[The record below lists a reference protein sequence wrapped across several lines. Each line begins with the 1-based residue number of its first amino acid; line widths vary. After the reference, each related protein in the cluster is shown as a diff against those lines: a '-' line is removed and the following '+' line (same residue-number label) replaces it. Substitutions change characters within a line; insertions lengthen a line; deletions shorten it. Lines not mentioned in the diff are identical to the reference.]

1 MVFINMQIVNLM
13 GTIMLKLKNII
24 IRLMLLII
32 FILLSSHSEVSAQA
46 SLKFMPSK
54 DLVRD
59 IVLENDLV
67 KYVITVDKGV
77 ALSGAVDKT
86 MNIDYMEDKNA
97 LMFISQR
104 NPLWLD
110 DVGYQVFTLEEKE
123 SGGVVSVSITQR
135 SSYYE
140 NPFILTQTFSLG
152 GGPELTWNVLSENTA
167 KPGGP
172 YNESGI
178 RNSIITFPVMQKLN
192 IGREENMHFLLP
204 TFGGRSFIDNTDD
217 FIFYFTHDY
226 DPKLPVDIYN
236 TEENRGIYFH
246 ILESSLDFNFTDSK
260 DFRERIFRT
269 SQQPGERTNVIE
281 CRIALHE
288 GDWHAAFDAFKKYIR
303 SDFDFTYYERP
314 VQEKYRQRLIS
325 HFTFLYGFD
334 IYDPDKNTFRIN
346 EFLDEGELN
355 FGGYDYMLLWHDYQR
370 MGIDDRDQFDM
381 YEDLPG
387 GLEGL
392 KAMVDQAHARD
403 VQVFIPYKP
412 WDTMKGRKDH
422 FRQEARISK
431 AIGADG
437 VFLDTMD
444 KTDIGFREALD
455 AVNPDNVF
463 VSEGRPD
470 LTAAQLVTGS
480 WNQSGDA
487 TNRMPNVDLFRFVIP
502 EHNVHNINRGAR
514 KRDELVLNAL
524 FNGTGFIVWEDI
536 FGEINKYTWNERI
549 LIRRYNRIIHE
560 NRDAFLTDNPVPL
573 VANFRDDLYVNAF
586 PTAEKCVYP
595 AYQLGRE
602 DISRNID
609 NRLIGPFMAV
619 DHPDD
624 WHYVDV
630 WNHQVIPTDKKDGKT
645 RLIFP
650 EEPTD
655 VMSCILALPANL
667 DIRQNGDMI
676 TVTAKQPLEGTNLYI
691 NTVDNLTLMEENKR
705 IIEGNSAELNIGE
718 LDLRFPYL
726 VIIKLMKDGILIDER
741 IVDRGW
747 KRFGVR

>member
-1 MVFINMQIVNLM
+1 
-13 GTIMLKLKNII
+13 
-24 IRLMLLII
+24 
-32 FILLSSHSEVSAQA
+32 
-46 SLKFMPSK
+46 
-54 DLVRD
+54 
-59 IVLENDLV
+59 
-67 KYVITVDKGV
+67 
-77 ALSGAVDKT
+77 
-86 MNIDYMEDKNA
+86 
-97 LMFISQR
+97 
-104 NPLWLD
+104 
-110 DVGYQVFTLEEKE
+110 
-123 SGGVVSVSITQR
+123 
-135 SSYYE
+135 
-140 NPFILTQTFSLG
+140 
-152 GGPELTWNVLSENTA
+152 
-167 KPGGP
+167 
-172 YNESGI
+172 
-178 RNSIITFPVMQKLN
+178 MQKLN
-192 IGREENMHFLLP
+192 IGREEDMHFLLP

-217 FIFYFTHDY
+217 FIFYFTRDY
-226 DPKLPVDIYN
+226 DPKLPIDIYN

-246 ILESSLDFNFTDSK
+246 ILESSLDFSFTDSR

-269 SQQPGERTNVIE
+269 SQQPGERTNVIK

-314 VQEKYRQRLIS
+314 VQETYRQRLIS

-334 IYDPDKNTFRIN
+334 IYDPENNTFRIN

-370 MGIDDRDQFDM
+370 MGVDDRDQFDM

-387 GLEGL
+387 GLAGL

-412 WDTMKGRKDH
+412 WDTMKGRTDH
-422 FRQEARISK
+422 FRQEARISR

-470 LTAAQLVTGS
+470 LAAAQLVTGS

-536 FGEINKYTWNERI
+536 FGEINKYTWNERV

-560 NRDAFLTDNPVPL
+560 NRDAYLTDNPVPL
-573 VANFRDDLYVNAF
+573 VADFRDDLYVNAF
-586 PTAEKCVYP
+586 PTADKCVYP

-602 DISRNID
+602 KVSRNID
-609 NRLIGPFMAV
+609 DRLIGAFMAV

-630 WNHQVIPTDKKDGKT
+630 WNHQIIPTDKKDGRT

-655 VMSCILALPANL
+655 VMSCIVGMPKNLQVERSGDVLLISALN
-667 DIRQNGDMI
+667 
-676 TVTAKQPLEGTNLYI
+676 PLEDASIQI
-691 NTVDNLTLMEENKR
+691 NTVDNLTMMEEEILTISGNK
-705 IIEGNSAELNIGE
+705 GE
-718 LDLRFPYL
+718 VQLSEIDLDFPHLIL
-726 VIIKLMKDGILIDER
+726 VKLMQQDIMKDEVILNM
-741 IVDRGW
+741 GW
-747 KRFGVR
+747 KRWK